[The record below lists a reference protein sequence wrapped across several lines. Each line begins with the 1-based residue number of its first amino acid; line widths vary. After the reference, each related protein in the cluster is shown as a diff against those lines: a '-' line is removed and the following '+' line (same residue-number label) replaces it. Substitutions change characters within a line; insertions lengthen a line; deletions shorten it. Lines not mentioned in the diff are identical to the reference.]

1 MRNTKH
7 QPLICQPVGCRFCG
21 CKEAS
26 PLDQLFAHGMVK
38 CQGCSLIYRNPPP
51 TSQDLARAYSG
62 DRTDLT
68 QEERVGERRK
78 QHFNRLL
85 KHAGVPG
92 RLLDVGC
99 GCGFFL
105 KLAQEAGWEAI
116 GVDLNPK
123 AITYAKERLRV
134 NALLGDLRDIHFPDG
149 SFNLVTLWNV
159 LDHVSDPVNLLLE
172 VHRVLNDDGR
182 VLIRIPNAD
191 WHYLNLRLASFLRH
205 LGWSKVFEERPHIIF
220 IFHQTNFSP
229 FNLRLALNRS
239 GFFPLS
245 IRNSP
250 PVTGDPY
257 LGLGPL
263 GKRLVALVKLG
274 IYGIA
279 QGVAIASGGRWLIG
293 PSLEA
298 WARRV
303 KIPEAMQG

>member
-1 MRNTKH
+1 MATVNFEAVCCH
-7 QPLICQPVGCRFCG
+7 LCG
-21 CKEAS
+21 CDEAR
-26 PLDQLFAHGMVK
+26 PLFQVLAQGMVK
-38 CQGCSLIYRNPPP
+38 CRGCGLIYRDPPP
-51 TSQDLARAYSG
+51 TPQDLARAYSG
-62 DRTDLT
+62 DRIDLA

-78 QHFNRLL
+78 QHFSRFL
-85 KHAGVPG
+85 KHAGGPG

-123 AITYAKERLRV
+123 AITYAKESLRV
-134 NALLGDLRDIHFPDG
+134 NALLGDLRDIHFSDG

-159 LDHVSDPVNLLLE
+159 LDHASDPVDLLLE
-172 VHRVLNDDGR
+172 VHRVLKDDGR

-191 WHYLNLRLASFLRH
+191 WHHLNLRLASFLRR
-205 LGWSKVFEERPHIIF
+205 LGWGKVFEERPHTTF
-220 IFHQTNFSP
+220 LFHQTNFSP
-229 FNLRLALNRS
+229 FSLRLALNRS
-239 GFFPLS
+239 GFVPLG
-245 IRNSP
+245 IRNSL

-263 GKRLVALVKLG
+263 GKRLVALAKLG

-298 WARRV
+298 WGRRG
-303 KIPEAMQG
+303 KTA